1 MSNDNDPDHDI
12 QEKILSQIQAGGL
25 VPKKELSAEEL
36 QKLKSAASRLDQLLN
51 RTTDADRQALQTA
64 AARLDQLLADIGSGK
79 DVSHALKQR
88 RDRQDGKD

>member
-1 MSNDNDPDHDI
+1 MSNGKHQDHDI
-12 QEKILSQIQAGGL
+12 QEKLLSQIQAGGL

-51 RTTDADRQALQTA
+51 AAQDADRQALQTA

-79 DVSHALKQR
+79 DVAHALKQR
-88 RDRQDGKD
+88 RNRQESKD